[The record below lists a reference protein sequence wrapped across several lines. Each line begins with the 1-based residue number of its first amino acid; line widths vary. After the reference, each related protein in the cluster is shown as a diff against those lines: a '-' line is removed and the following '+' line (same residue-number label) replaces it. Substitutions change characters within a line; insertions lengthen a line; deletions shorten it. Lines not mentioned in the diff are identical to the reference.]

1 MGTRLSVGGEQ
12 RFAVLMIALS
22 VAIFLAIWRSER
34 NATWFRC
41 PLWAATLQIAG
52 QYRITSPMLY

>member
-1 MGTRLSVGGEQ
+1 MYSMGTRLSVGGEQ

-34 NATWFRC
+34 NAT
-41 PLWAATLQIAG
+41 
-52 QYRITSPMLY
+52 